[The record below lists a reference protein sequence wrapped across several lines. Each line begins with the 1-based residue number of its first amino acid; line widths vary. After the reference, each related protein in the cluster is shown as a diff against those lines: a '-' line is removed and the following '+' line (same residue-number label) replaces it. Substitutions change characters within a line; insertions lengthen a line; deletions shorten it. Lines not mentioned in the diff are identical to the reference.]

1 MAKKLADSKL
11 QTKEFLKTKKIP
23 VPETLAILKKHEE
36 ITTLL
41 IEKLEPPFVIKPNA
55 GFG

>member
-11 QTKEFLKTKKIP
+11 QTKYFLKEKGIP
-23 VPETLAILKKHEE
+23 VPKTLAVLKKHEE
-36 ITTLL
+36 ITADL

>member
-1 MAKKLADSKL
+1 MAKRLADSKL

-23 VPETLAILKKHEE
+23 VPETLAILKKHNQVTDDF
-36 ITTLL
+36 IK
-41 IEKLEPPFVIKPNA
+41 KLEPPFVIKPNA